1 MLGAGIDPR
10 MFVQDYSGFTRAAEI
25 QAQGMQNLGAAI
37 GNVAGQVGDYFKQQ
51 GEKKKLV
58 KQSSLQID
66 AALQLFPDLAPS
78 LQSVKERMRD
88 ENIPLSDRAAEAE
101 VVANLINTGI
111 GEMRDRSN
119 RSFEQEKFAA
129 DQAYRQAGLGMQAAE
144 LGIRQQAS
152 QQAAES
158 EAAKR
163 SLKKIVVSTPLG
175 EAELDVSVD
184 SQGNP
189 YDIQSGK
196 RIGDLK
202 NYATGEGTWE
212 TPEQNMPPTSQVGGS
227 INESALPAPLRK
239 YASSFKEQGAKY
251 GVDPALLAA
260 ISMHETANGKSSAFR
275 NKNNAMGVSNASG
288 PIQMG
293 SVEASIEKMANL
305 LGKGI
310 NQGKGPYAN
319 AKSIEDIAKRYAP
332 IGAGNDPRGLNKY
345 WTSGVSS
352 NYEKLSSAGQSDNS
366 TSMIGDLSRQAMGTP
381 EQQAEVA
388 RMIEQGSGMAT
399 SQTIPS
405 GSMATEPSLSQ
416 QQPQL
421 PQQAQPETQPR
432 LARGRLLSGGGQQQ
446 QGTIMTQQQ
455 VNELE
460 ASGRQVSAVPTPD
473 GNFRVTS
480 VRTGTPQ
487 MGFEMTYDEQG
498 RPILKQSATGVGAAP
513 KVGEGQIL
521 STDASGRPSIVN
533 IPGGK
538 ADIEAQKAAQAA
550 ENERKFELDRAGIVL
565 SEIDKLIGYAGEM
578 SRLPGASTYRKFAP
592 MAGFEGASEV
602 ENTLD
607 TVKAGFRFETLQ
619 RLKEASPTGSSGLG
633 AVTKPE
639 FDALAEEKGKLTQ
652 VGDPR
657 ELQRRATNYKKMVL
671 DTIHGSKQ
679 DRDKL
684 LKEGKITRESYDA
697 VESLYPGF
705 QKKQPL
711 APEVI
716 DIRKR
721 LLGE

>member
-25 QAQGMQNLGAAI
+25 QAQGMQNLGATI
-37 GNVAGQVGDYFKQQ
+37 GQ
-51 GEKKKLV
+51 GIKDFGEARQERKK
-58 KQSSLQID
+58 ID
-66 AALQLFPDLAPS
+66 AEIKAASAGIESAIKMGKDLGIDIGGYLSPIQAKINDPNTSPTEALALGRTAAQGISNAFTLGIGA
-78 LQSVKERMRD
+78 QERSIASQRARD
-88 ENIPLSDRAAEAE
+88 ENSFKLANLEVAQQRADIYGQKAQAEASE
-101 VVANLINTGI
+101 LTRDTIKAFDPDTGQNK
-111 GEMRDRSN
+111 EWN
-119 RSFEQEKFAA
+119 VWKNKQ
-129 DQAYRQAGLGMQAAE
+129 
-144 LGIRQQAS
+144 
-152 QQAAES
+152 
-158 EAAKR
+158 
-163 SLKKIVVSTPLG
+163 
-175 EAELDVSVD
+175 
-184 SQGNP
+184 
-189 YDIQSGK
+189 
-196 RIGDLK
+196 GDLLTPDK
-202 NYATGEGTWE
+202 KSRIVDPDKYIFGEPGGVQE
-212 TPEQNMPPTSQVGGS
+212 LPPTSQVGGISDS
-227 INESALPAPLRK
+227 IAQTAKMNIGRLSTAKTPGTQGGGLGCADAVCKIYNQATGEELVKGGTLSTSKMIESL
-239 YASSFKEQGAKY
+239 SS
-251 GVDPALLAA
+251 
-260 ISMHETANGKSSAFR
+260 
-275 NKNNAMGVSNASG
+275 
-288 PIQMG
+288 
-293 SVEASIEKMANL
+293 
-305 LGKGI
+305 
-310 NQGKGPYAN
+310 
-319 AKSIEDIAKRYAP
+319 
-332 IGAGNDPRGLNKY
+332 DPRFQSVPVNQAQAGDIIVTPRGKKAGH
-345 WTSGVSS
+345 TGIFVSDDEIAS
-352 NYEKLSSAGQSDNS
+352 NSSKGFNGGKPGTFKQNYSKGSWMNS
-366 TSMIGDLSRQAMGTP
+366 VATRNPGSTQVFRRVGDDSSQQAMGTP
-381 EQQAEVA
+381 GQQAEVA
-388 RMIEQGSGMAT
+388 NMIEQSAGMRTA
-399 SQTIPS
+399 QAAPS
-405 GSMATEPSLSQ
+405 GAMPTEPRIN
-416 QQPQL
+416 QQPQ
-421 PQQAQPETQPR
+421 PAPR
-432 LARGRLLSGGGQQQ
+432 RMVGGIPVGGGAA

-455 VNELE
+455 VDELE
-460 ASGRQVSAVPTPD
+460 TSGRQVSAVPTPD

-498 RPILKQSATGVGAAP
+498 RPILKQSATGVRAAP

-538 ADIEAQKAAQAA
+538 ADIEAQKAAQSA
-550 ENERKFELDRAGIVL
+550 EDERKFELERAGIVL

-684 LKEGKITRESYDA
+684 LKDGKITKESYDA

-721 LLGE
+721 LLGK

>member
-1 MLGAGIDPR
+1 

-88 ENIPLSDRAAEAE
+88 ENIPLADRAAEAE

-144 LGIRQQAS
+144 LGIRQQAN
-152 QQAAES
+152 QQEAQA

-163 SLKKIVVSTPLG
+163 TEGEISILDPDTGKERKERVWKDQFGNSYDYDTKRPILDTEKYFYGEEGGLG
-175 EAELDVSVD
+175 EL
-184 SQGNP
+184 
-189 YDIQSGK
+189 
-196 RIGDLK
+196 
-202 NYATGEGTWE
+202 
-212 TPEQNMPPTSQVGGS
+212 PPTSQVGGISDS
-227 INESALPAPLRK
+227 IAQTAKMNIGRLSTAKTPGTQGGGLGCADAVCKIYNQATGEELVKGGTLSTSKMIEGL
-239 YASSFKEQGAKY
+239 SS
-251 GVDPALLAA
+251 
-260 ISMHETANGKSSAFR
+260 
-275 NKNNAMGVSNASG
+275 
-288 PIQMG
+288 
-293 SVEASIEKMANL
+293 
-305 LGKGI
+305 
-310 NQGKGPYAN
+310 
-319 AKSIEDIAKRYAP
+319 
-332 IGAGNDPRGLNKY
+332 DPRFQ
-345 WTSGVSS
+345 SVPVSQAQ
-352 NYEKLSSAGQSDNS
+352 AGDIIVTPRGKKAGHTGIFVSDNEIASNSSKGFNGGKPGTFKQNYSKGSWMNSVATRNPGS
-366 TSMIGDLSRQAMGTP
+366 TQVFRRVGDNSSQQAMGTP
-381 EQQAEVA
+381 EEQAEVG
-388 RMIEQGSGMAT
+388 RMIEQSAGMRTA
-399 SQTIPS
+399 QAAPS
-405 GSMATEPSLSQ
+405 GAMPTEPRIN
-416 QQPQL
+416 QQPQ
-421 PQQAQPETQPR
+421 PAPR
-432 LARGRLLSGGGQQQ
+432 RMVRGIPVGDGQQQ

-684 LKEGKITRESYDA
+684 LKDGKITKESYDA